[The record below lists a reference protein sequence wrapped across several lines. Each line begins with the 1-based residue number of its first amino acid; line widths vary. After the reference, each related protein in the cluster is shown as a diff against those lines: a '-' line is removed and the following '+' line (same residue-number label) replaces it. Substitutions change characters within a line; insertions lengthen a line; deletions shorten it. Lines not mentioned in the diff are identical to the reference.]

1 MSSAAQTRAGK
12 IKRKVKGHGKTA
24 KLREFLVRQD
34 PAWLADELLR
44 IADTDPLVSARLQAA
59 AGADRAGLVD
69 LSGLRRQLDVA
80 IRPGGYVEYAAA
92 FGYARDIEKAL
103 DQVDQLLA
111 EGFPEAAIEASV
123 YALGL
128 LDEAFGEVDDSGGE
142 LREVS
147 MRAQRIH
154 LAACRQARL
163 DPVALGRFLARWAL
177 RSDWEIFLGAA
188 SDYAEVLGPDGL
200 AEFESVVDEQF
211 LQLPRLAPGDE
222 RGASPWPRRFRPT
235 YLKESLAALRGA
247 DDVVEVI
254 AHDLS
259 SPYQFLRSAQVLAA
273 DDRIDDALD
282 WLSRGQAA
290 FGKADGRLADL
301 AADLH
306 HRAGRHEQATQLAWQ
321 RFTASPSLATYQR
334 LQEFAAAAGDW
345 QRRRAAALEVL
356 RAKPVTGAP
365 GPAGPQPSWA
375 AEPPGHTTLVE
386 VLLWEEDVEAA
397 WQAAQHG
404 GCTRRCWLDL
414 ARARAKE
421 RPVDAIPILQRE
433 VLFAIAGG
441 NRKAYHAGAK
451 LAGELRGYAERAGRS
466 ADFAVW
472 IRRIRTDN
480 PRRSALQDELNMAR
494 LP

>member
-1 MSSAAQTRAGK
+1 MSGAARPGAGK
-12 IKRKVKGHGKTA
+12 GKAT

-44 IADTDPLVSARLQAA
+44 IADADPLVSARLQAA

-69 LSGLRRQLDVA
+69 LSGLRRELDAA
-80 IRPGGYVEYAAA
+80 IRPGDYVGYAAA
-92 FGYARDIEKAL
+92 FGYARDIEKTL
-103 DQVDQLLA
+103 DQVGQLLA
-111 EGFPEAAIEASV
+111 DGFPEAAIEATE

-128 LDEAFGEVDDSGGE
+128 LDDAFGEVDDSGGE

-147 MRAQRIH
+147 MRAQEIH
-154 LAACRQARL
+154 LAACQEARL
-163 DPVALGRFLARWAL
+163 DSVALGGFLARWAL

-188 SDYAEVLGPDGL
+188 SDYAEVLGPEGL

-211 LQLPRLAPGDE
+211 LKLPRLTPGDE
-222 RGASPWPRRFRPT
+222 RDPGPWPGRFRPT

-254 AHDLS
+254 ARDLS
-259 SPYQFLRSAQVLAA
+259 SSYRFLRAAQVLAA
-273 DDRIDDALD
+273 DDRIDDALG

-290 FGKADGRLADL
+290 FGNADHRLADL

-306 HRAGRHEQATQLAWQ
+306 HRAGRHQEAAHIAWQ
-321 RFTASPSLATYQR
+321 RFVGSSSLATYQR
-334 LQEFAAAAGDW
+334 LQEFAAAVGDW
-345 QRRRAAALEVL
+345 QQRREAALEVL
-356 RAKPVTGAP
+356 RAKPVAGPP
-365 GPAGPQPSWA
+365 GPPGPQPSWA
-375 AEPPGHTTLVE
+375 AEPPGHTGLVE
-386 VLLWEEDVEAA
+386 VLLWEDDVDAA

-404 GCTRRCWLDL
+404 GCTRQRWLDL

-421 RPVDAIPILQRE
+421 RPIDAIPILQRE
-433 VLFAIAGG
+433 VLFSIAGG
-441 NRKAYHAGAK
+441 KRKAYQAGAK
-451 LAGELRGYAERAGRS
+451 LARELRGYAERAGRS

-472 IRRIRTDN
+472 IRKIRTEN
-480 PRRSALQDELNMAR
+480 ARRSALQDEFNMAR